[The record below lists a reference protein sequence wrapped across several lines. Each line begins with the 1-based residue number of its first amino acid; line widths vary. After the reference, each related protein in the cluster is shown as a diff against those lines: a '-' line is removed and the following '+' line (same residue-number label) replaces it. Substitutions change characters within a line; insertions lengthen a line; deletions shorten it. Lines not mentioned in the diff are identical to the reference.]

1 LRRLTIGLGALAAFL
16 VLAWPAQAG
25 PGRVSGIVVGKH
37 GQRLVLTVGTGSGL
51 TVRAPVGGVR
61 LGDRLSFQTARIADG
76 TMKAAK
82 LRVLGHV
89 RVAKI
94 RGVVV
99 RDLRSAT
106 LVAAGH
112 SVIRIGHRPIRAL
125 ASANHEK
132 LRSGLVGEF
141 RVRIDDDDLFE
152 AAPVLQLG
160 QTANVRIEG
169 SVVSV
174 SPLVVSAE
182 GLPLTITVPAGTT
195 LPAGLAAGMRIELI
209 AAVTVGGNN
218 TFTLVAV
225 DEVENENVNNVV
237 VPNRE
242 VEVTGTVVTS
252 TPTQITVASGGTS
265 FTFNASAG
273 TTLPT
278 LPTGTLVEVRGF
290 SQNGTLTLDR
300 LKVEDE
306 DNDAGNGDDH
316 GGSGSGRGG
325 SDDGGGDHGGGGHG
339 GSGH

>member
-1 LRRLTIGLGALAAFL
+1 MRRLTIGLAALAAFL
-16 VLAWPAQAG
+16 VLALPAQAG
-25 PGRVSGIVVGKH
+25 SGRVNGIVVGKH
-37 GQRLVLTVGTGSGL
+37 GQRLVLTVGKGRGL
-51 TVRAPVGGVR
+51 TVRAPVRGVR
-61 LGDRLSFQTARIADG
+61 LGDRLSLQTARLADG
-76 TMKAAK
+76 TVEAAK
-82 LRVLGHV
+82 PRVLGHV

-125 ASANHEK
+125 ASADHER
-132 LRSGLVGEF
+132 LRSGLVGDF

-152 AAPVLQLG
+152 LAPVVQLG

-169 SVVSV
+169 SIVSV

-195 LPAGLAAGMRIELI
+195 LPAGLAPGMRIELT

-218 TFTLVAV
+218 TFTLVAI
-225 DEVENENVNNVV
+225 DEIENENVNNAV

-252 TPTQITVASGGTS
+252 TPTQITVASGGAS
-265 FTFNASAG
+265 FTFNASPG

-290 SQNGTLTLDR
+290 SQNGTLTLER

-306 DNDAGNGDDH
+306 DNGGSGDDH
-316 GGSGSGRGG
+316 GGSGSGHGG
-325 SDDGGGDHGGGGHG
+325 SDDGGGDHGGGDHGGHG
-339 GSGH
+339 H